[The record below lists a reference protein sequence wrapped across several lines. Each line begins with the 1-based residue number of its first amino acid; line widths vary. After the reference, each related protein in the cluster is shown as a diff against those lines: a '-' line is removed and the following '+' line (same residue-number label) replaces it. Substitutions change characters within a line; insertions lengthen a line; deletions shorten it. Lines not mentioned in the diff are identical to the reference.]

1 MFDVDVRDR
10 SDTSR
15 SGGELDRKPL
25 WQQLQSPKVAALDLG
40 SNSFHLVVAE
50 LASHAR
56 FRVIERAKERVQLG
70 ESTFETGRISPAVFE
85 RGLTALR
92 CLRAIVQRH
101 TPEAVLAVATSA
113 VRDAENGRHF
123 LHAAARIAGFP
134 VSVIDGLEEARLVCL
149 GAREGFALDGRRMA
163 LIDLGG
169 GSTEIVLADQHAC
182 LLTAS
187 LELGALRLRSMWASQ
202 DPPTGPDMV
211 RLERR
216 IALIVE
222 PTIAHLRR
230 LGFDLVVLSCGTAR
244 TLLRLSLAEAADAG
258 AATPLGPAAAMLDL
272 DALER
277 LETRLAALS
286 EARRVAVAGH
296 EPGRVDTLLTGTVAL
311 RVMLERLGTS
321 RALVSSTGLREGLI
335 ADYVRKRPTT
345 GLARMLQ
352 EDR

>member
-1 MFDVDVRDR
+1 MFDVDVRDTR
-10 SDTSR
+10 TIRD
-15 SGGELDRKPL
+15 ELDRKSARHH
-25 WQQLQSPKVAALDLG
+25 LQIPTVAAVDLG
-40 SNSFHLVVAE
+40 SNSFHLVIAE
-50 LASHAR
+50 LASHGR

-70 ESTFETGRISPAVFE
+70 ESTFDTGRISPAVFE

-92 CLRAIVQRH
+92 RLRAIVQRH
-101 TPEAVLAVATSA
+101 ATETVLAVATSA

-123 LHAAARIAGFP
+123 LDAAARITGFP

-149 GAREGFALDGRRMA
+149 GAREGLALDGRRMA

-169 GSTEIVLADQHAC
+169 GSTEIVLADQHTC

-187 LELGALRLRSMWASQ
+187 LELGALRLRSMWGSH
-202 DPPTGPDMV
+202 DPPSRHDMV

-244 TLLRLSLAEAADAG
+244 TLLRLSLAEAAAAG
-258 AATPLGPAAAMLDL
+258 APATLAPAAATLDL
-272 DALER
+272 DALAR
-277 LETRLAALS
+277 LEARLAGLS
-286 EARRVAVAGH
+286 EARRVEVAGH

-311 RVMLERLGTS
+311 RVMLERLGACQ
-321 RALVSSTGLREGLI
+321 ALVSSTGLREGLI
-335 ADYVRKRPTT
+335 ADYVRKRSSA
-345 GLARMLQ
+345 GLARVFH
-352 EDR
+352 EVP